1 MNQQEK
7 REMLGNNA
15 NDYHVGQMET
25 ILLDHNLSWEDAKTI
40 PDQTWELYLSWIKEK
55 PQQKGE

>member
-1 MNQQEK
+1 MNQQDK

-40 PDQTWELYLSWIKEK
+40 PDKTWELYLSWIKDR
-55 PQQKGE
+55 P